1 MSASFSQSSLSSVCF
16 CNLQRNRLVYLTKSD
31 LHVLFQL
38 IQYVCVPPISLS
50 AWRKTSL
57 WKISLAKSEATD
69 FVIHCRRQMF
79 IRLSRAIPY
88 VMETEVS
95 LPTQKLAV
103 RPYSG
108 PIHVSSCLQ
117 RLFAKS
123 LTVLSYTQRWL
134 SQVFSSLK
142 VSQPTL
148 STYHLFLQCLLWHHS
163 WFIHSNLFYEA

>member
-88 VMETEVS
+88 VMETKFHYQHKS
-95 LPTQKLAV
+95 LLYVLILAQFMSV
-103 RPYSG
+103 RVFRDY
-108 PIHVSSCLQ
+108 LQ
-117 RLFAKS
+117 RALQS
-123 LTVLSYTQRWL
+123 C
-134 SQVFSSLK
+134 
-142 VSQPTL
+142 PTL
-148 STYHLFLQCLLWHHS
+148 RDG
-163 WFIHSNLFYEA
+163 